1 MGKDIL
7 NYIKF
12 FRVCTIFKKSQCILY
27 YLIDHADK
35 SKSLKISTLLIENG
49 FKINHFAIKKPVL
62 YTKNHHFQQ
71 PFVKPEGEH
80 MTNVLFRSIFPSYIE
95 YSYCSQ

>member
-1 MGKDIL
+1 MDLKKKTHFHIAL
-7 NYIKF
+7 ISEPIMELQSP
-12 FRVCTIFKKSQCILY
+12 FREGLKKNLY
-27 YLIDHADK
+27 VH
-35 SKSLKISTLLIENG
+35 ISFGFEN
-49 FKINHFAIKKPVL
+49 KKHFATRIPVL